1 MRVTVVLIALVILT
15 SYAGNGLQMHDSDA
29 KDANNNLL
37 SGGWIEE
44 IDGIKVLHVSGT
56 NYEMGY
62 QHGYLLKNETREDL
76 RAILNDASKYELTMQ
91 KLLQIWNI
99 TKNYIPH
106 EYIQELHGLA
116 DGAGVSFE
124 EVAAA
129 YMAIISWGA
138 KCFGIAMWGNATK
151 DGKLYF
157 FRSFDLP
164 MDMTDPLTG
173 KKMHD
178 NAVLIVRQPKN
189 GYASISPSIAGSLHG
204 GGGFN
209 TQGIAIGMHTSP
221 SHDYTFQG
229 IPAVFRVQQVLDHAS
244 NIQQAVHYLITNRTA
259 GWTFIV
265 ADAKI
270 PVGYAV
276 ETTASHYY
284 AGTFNNSI
292 ESTPP
297 FWEIKD
303 VVRRTNFFI
312 APELAA
318 TQRPHYDPSG
328 IKGFIRIFEGDP
340 YFVIWRSYKA
350 MSRVIEK
357 NYGNFDLNTSMQ
369 LFQQGYRGDTDLMLK
384 ILIKLAKGTSF
395 NRAWNMWVACPENGD
410 MVVSFAH
417 GNKIAFD
424 MPYHYF
430 NLYKLLNH
438 S

>member
-1 MRVTVVLIALVILT
+1 MRGMAIVMALIILAP
-15 SYAGNGLQMHDSDA
+15 YAGEGTIHNSVTKNVEND
-29 KDANNNLL
+29 LL
-37 SGGWIEE
+37 AGGWIEE
-44 IDGIKVLHVSGT
+44 IDGIKILHISGT

-62 QHGYLLKNETREDL
+62 QHGYLLRNESRENL
-76 RAILNDASKYELTMQ
+76 RAILNDASKYGFTRQ
-91 KLLQIWNI
+91 KLLQMWNI
-99 TKNYIPH
+99 TKDYIPQ

-116 DGAGVSFE
+116 DGAGISFE

-173 KKMHD
+173 KRMHD
-178 NAVLIVRQPKN
+178 NAVLIVRKPEN
-189 GYASISPSIAGSLHG
+189 GYASITPSIAGSLHG

-209 TQGIAIGMHTSP
+209 EVGVAIGMHTSP
-221 SHDYTFQG
+221 SHDYTFRG

-244 NIQQAVHYLITNRTA
+244 NIEQAVRYLVTNRTA

-265 ADAKI
+265 ADEKL
-270 PVGYAV
+270 GYAV

-284 AGTFNNSI
+284 AGTFNDSV
-292 ESTPP
+292 ESTSP

-318 TQRPHYDPSG
+318 TQRPHYNPAG
-328 IKGFIRIFEGDP
+328 IKGFMRIFKGEP
-340 YFVIWRSYKA
+340 YFVIWRSYKV
-350 MSRVIEK
+350 MSELIEK
-357 NYGNFDLNTSMQ
+357 NYGSFDLNTSMQ
-369 LFQQGYRGDTDLMLK
+369 LFQRGYRGDTDLMLK

-410 MVVSFAH
+410 IVVSFAH

-430 NLYKLLNH
+430 NLYKLLQ
-438 S
+438 

>member
-1 MRVTVVLIALVILT
+1 LLIAFLLAIPTSGVIKE
-15 SYAGNGLQMHDSDA
+15 SYKVEQIKCNESLGEAWL
-29 KDANNNLL
+29 K
-37 SGGWIEE
+37 E
-44 IDGIKVLHVSGT
+44 IDGVRVLYIEGT

-62 QHGYLLKNETREDL
+62 QHGYLLRNETKEDL
-76 RAILNDASKYELTMQ
+76 RAILNNAMQ
-91 KLLQIWNI
+91 YNMTKEKLLRIWNI
-99 TKNYIPH
+99 TKQHIPQ

-116 DGAGVSFE
+116 DGAGISFE

-173 KKMHD
+173 KRMHD
-178 NAVLIVRQPKN
+178 NAVLIVRKPEN
-189 GYASISPSIAGSLHG
+189 GYASITPSIAGSLHG

-209 TQGIAIGMHTSP
+209 EVGITIGMHTSP
-221 SHDYTFQG
+221 SHDYTFRG

-244 NIQQAVHYLITNRTA
+244 NIEQAVRYLVTNRTA

-265 ADAKI
+265 ADEKL
-270 PVGYAV
+270 GYAV

-284 AGTFNNSI
+284 AGTFNDSV
-292 ESTPP
+292 ESTSP

-318 TQRPHYDPSG
+318 TQRPHYNPAG
-328 IKGFIRIFEGDP
+328 IKGFMRIFKGEP
-340 YFVIWRSYKA
+340 YFVIWRSYKV
-350 MSRVIEK
+350 MSELIEK
-357 NYGNFDLNTSMQ
+357 NYGSFDLNTSMQ
-369 LFQQGYRGDTDLMLK
+369 LFQRGYRGDTDLMLK

-410 MVVSFAH
+410 IVVSFAH

-430 NLYKLLNH
+430 NLYKLLNEP
-438 S
+438 